1 LSPDLII
8 TVVKSGQLL
17 KQFLEKLFANGT
29 VINSSMYFAINVIVV
44 KFVQLAKALNP
55 IIVTE
60 SGITTVGNLE
70 QSPKASEP
78 ICVTEL
84 GIITFVNPEQPLK
97 AKFPIPTTELGIVTL
112 LIFA

>member
-29 VINSSMYFAINVIVV
+29 VINASYFANNVIVV